1 MIENEQELKEIME
14 IALRKLYEKDRELID
29 RILHENAINHKLA
42 IYLEEAINLQKEWI
56 STYSIDVEYNKDG
69 NNAKKLNGDKEFRPD
84 IILHERN
91 SNERNILLIEA
102 KKEKLIDK
110 DKNTLKECLKAPFN
124 YRFSVG
130 IEYENPNQK
139 ESFICYIQTKENPD
153 SIEIFKIRK

>member
-42 IYLEEAINLQKEWI
+42 IYLEEAIYLQKGWI

-102 KKEKLIDK
+102 KKEKLDYK
-110 DKNTLKECLKAPFN
+110 DENVLKNCLKAPFN

>member
-91 SNERNILLIEA
+91 SNERNILLIEV

-124 YRFSVG
+124 YRFSVV
-130 IEYENPNQK
+130 IEYKNPNQK
-139 ESFICYIQTKENPD
+139 ESFICYIRTKENPD
-153 SIEIFKIRK
+153 EMVLFEIIK

>member
-14 IALRKLYEKDRELID
+14 IALRELYEKDRELID

-42 IYLEEAINLQKEWI
+42 IYLEEAINLQKGWI

-69 NNAKKLNGDKEFRPD
+69 KNAKKLNGDKEFRPD

-102 KKEKLIDK
+102 KKEKLDDK
-110 DKNTLKECLKAPFN
+110 DENVLKNCLKSPFN

-130 IEYENPNQK
+130 IEYKNPDK
-139 ESFICYIQTKENPD
+139 EESFICYIQTNENPD
-153 SIEIFKIRK
+153 SIEKFEIIK